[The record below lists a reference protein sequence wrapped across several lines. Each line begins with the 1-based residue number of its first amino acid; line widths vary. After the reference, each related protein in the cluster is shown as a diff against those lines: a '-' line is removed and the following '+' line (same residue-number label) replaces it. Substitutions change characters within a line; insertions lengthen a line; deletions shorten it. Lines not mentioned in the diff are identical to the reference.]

1 MEKMTIAKQYEVI
14 IEKAKGI
21 LSDEEVKF
29 LNERK
34 ALHEKKNASRKP
46 TKTQEA
52 NKVLAEG
59 VLDFLASKPNQTF
72 TVSELMKS
80 VPCFANYEGDLTHS
94 KANAIVKMLKDNGL
108 VVRTEDK
115 GKAYFG
121 YKA

>member
-80 VPCFANYEGDLTHS
+80 VPCFANYEGELTHS

-108 VVRTEDK
+108 IVRTEDK

>member
-14 IEKAKGI
+14 IAKAKGI
-21 LSDEEVKF
+21 LSDEEIKF

-34 ALHEKKNASRKP
+34 ELHEKKNSSRKP

-59 VLDFLASKPNQTF
+59 VLEFLASKPNQTF

-94 KANAIVKMLKDNGL
+94 KANAIIKMLKDANL
-108 VVRTEDK
+108 VVRSEEK

>member
-1 MEKMTIAKQYEVI
+1 MEKMTIAKQYEAI

-21 LSDEEVKF
+21 LSNDEVKF
-29 LNERK
+29 LIERK
-34 ALHEKKNASRKP
+34 ELHEKKNASRKP
-46 TKTQEA
+46 TKVQEA

-94 KANAIVKMLKDNGL
+94 KANAIIKMLKDNGL

>member
-1 MEKMTIAKQYEVI
+1 MEKITIGKQYEVI
-14 IEKAKGI
+14 IAKCREV
-21 LSDEEVKF
+21 LTKEEIAF
-29 LNERK
+29 LEERK

-52 NKVLAEG
+52 NKILAEG
-59 VLDFLASKPNQTF
+59 VLEFLASKPNQTF

-80 VPCFANYEGDLTHS
+80 VPCFVNYDGDLTHS